1 MPDVLWESIP
11 KIGSKVS
18 KSAKA
23 MSLAFVLLDF
33 EHAGNVF
40 FGLAWDSGL
49 AVIVSGFYGSF

>member
-1 MPDVLWESIP
+1 MWESIP

-23 MSLAFVLLDF
+23 MSLAFVLFDF